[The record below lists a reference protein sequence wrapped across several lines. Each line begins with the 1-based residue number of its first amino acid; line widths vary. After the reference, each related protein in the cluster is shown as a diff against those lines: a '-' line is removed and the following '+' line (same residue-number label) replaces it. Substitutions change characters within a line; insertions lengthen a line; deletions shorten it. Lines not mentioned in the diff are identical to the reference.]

1 MAPTLYYW
9 HRPNLLLA
17 PLYVS
22 LAPTLP
28 LRHPCRCS
36 DTLEQSSPRMAN
48 QNFGKILSY
57 KSFKQLVLD
66 VQEGPQLSKNPN
78 VQKKRPQTVKRPK
91 PQMSKMGPKRKKK
104 RTYCTLYHLVIL
116 SQQTM
121 VPITV
126 VVVVDVIA
134 VVWWF
139 RRGLCGRGSFCRCC
153 RLCCCCRGP
162 LCGCWRSWSS
172 GCCGCWWIR
181 WLRRWYW

>member
-1 MAPTLYYW
+1 MKTLIKYW
-9 HRPNLLLA
+9 LQPYML
-17 PLYVS
+17 

-36 DTLEQSSPRMAN
+36 DTLGQSSPRR
-48 QNFGKILSY
+48 QIRIL
-57 KSFKQLVLD
+57 
-66 VQEGPQLSKNPN
+66 EN
-78 VQKKRPQTVKRPK
+78 KRPK
-91 PQMSKMGPKRKKK
+91 TRMSKKKAPNIK
-104 RTYCTLYHLVIL
+104 NTRTYCTLYNLVIL

-121 VPITV
+121 VPITM

-139 RRGLCGRGSFCRCC
+139 RRGLGGRGSFCRCC